1 MEEMITVITPT
12 GDRPLAF
19 ALCQRWMENQTMFP
33 AQWLVIDDGKIPIGV
48 EQLSPL
54 VEYIRREP
62 QPNDPKHTLVA
73 NLQKAFPLIKGDKII
88 IIEDDEYYAP
98 EYLAAMTARLAYYEL
113 VGIKNSKY
121 YHLPSG
127 GYCTHSNAGHASFAQ
142 TAFKATFLPTFKRCL
157 DIRSQQ
163 FLDIRMWR
171 NAHRRGFL
179 FIDEPPLYLGIKGL
193 PGRPGIGI
201 GHDEKRYLEFDTPMR
216 DRLKEWVPGDYQ
228 TYLDILEGKLTK
240 QNSRSY
246 FRGEQDGLHPKI

>member
-1 MEEMITVITPT
+1 MITAITPT

-33 AQWLVIDDGKIPIGV
+33 DQWIVIDDGRIPIRS
-48 EQLSPL
+48 ERLSPI

-62 QPNDPKHTLVA
+62 QSNDPKHTLMV
-73 NLQKAFPLIKGDKII
+73 NLLKAFSLIKGDKII

-98 EYLAAMTARLAYYEL
+98 EYLAGMVARLAYYEM
-113 VGIKNSKY
+113 VGIKNNKY

-127 GYCTHSNAGHASFAQ
+127 GYCTHSNGGHASLAQ
-142 TAFKATFLPTFKRCL
+142 TAFRATLLPTFKRCL
-157 DIRSQQ
+157 DMRSQQ
-163 FLDIRMWR
+163 FLDIRLWR
-171 NAHRRGFL
+171 RNRHGYGFL
-179 FIDEPPLYLGIKGL
+179 FVDDPPLYLGIKGL

-201 GHDEKRYLEFDTPMR
+201 GHDEKRYIEFDTPAR

-228 TYLDILEGKLTK
+228 IYLDILSGKLSE

-246 FRGEQDGLHPKI
+246 LRGEQDGFHPEI